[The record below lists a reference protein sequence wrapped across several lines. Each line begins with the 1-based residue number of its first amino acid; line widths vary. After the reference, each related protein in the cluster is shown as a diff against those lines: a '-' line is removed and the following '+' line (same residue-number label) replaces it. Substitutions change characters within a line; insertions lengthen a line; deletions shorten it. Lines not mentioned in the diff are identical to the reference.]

1 MDAYEEFALPS
12 EVLWEREFKAECRSV
27 VERRMKKAGKKRVL
41 ERSDLYRLAECC
53 MKLNCSNKVLGQFTL
68 FDWCF
73 GYQYPDQVAYTS
85 EVVARIVDKPLMSAS
100 ETAHELREAYMKML
114 VDREIVK
121 RLRKWRLSQE

>member
-1 MDAYEEFALPS
+1 MDECDKFGLPS
-12 EVLWEREFKAECRSV
+12 ELHWELDFKEECRSI

-53 MKLNCSNKVLGQFTL
+53 VKLNCSNKVLGQFTL

-85 EVVARIVDKPLMSAS
+85 EVVARIVDMPLMSAS
-100 ETAHELREAYMKML
+100 ETAHELHKAYTKML
-114 VDREIVK
+114 VEREIVK
-121 RLRKWRLSQE
+121 RLRKSRLNKG